1 MIRMALRKAP
11 LESVIVKEHIMV
23 DRHRRRLWLALLA
36 TLMLGAPGAGPAQAA
51 EPAPV
56 TVFAAASLKNAFDDV
71 AAAFTASGGA
81 PVRLS
86 YAASSTIARQIEQG
100 APADVFISAD
110 ANWMDYLQARSLIVR
125 GSRRDLLTNHLAL
138 IAPADST
145 LRLRI
150 GPGMP
155 IATALGTGR
164 LALAGS
170 EVPAGKYGRE
180 ALTKLGVFD
189 SVKDRLAPAE
199 NVRAAL
205 AFVAQGASPLGIVY
219 DTDARI
225 EPKVK
230 IVGLLPDA
238 SHAPIVYPAAQVA
251 ASNNP
256 NGAAFL
262 RFLTGAKA
270 SAIFRKYGFSVL
282 P

>member
-1 MIRMALRKAP
+1 MF
-11 LESVIVKEHIMV
+11 
-23 DRHRRRLWLALLA
+23 DRHRRRPWLALLA
-36 TLMLGAPGAGPAQAA
+36 TLMLGAPWAGPARAA
-51 EPAPV
+51 EHAPV
-56 TVFAAASLKNAFDDV
+56 TVFAAASLKNAFDEV
-71 AAAFTASGGA
+71 AAAFTAGGGP

-110 ANWMDYLQARSLIVR
+110 ANWMDYLQTRSLIVR

-138 IAPADST
+138 ISPVDSKI
-145 LRLRI
+145 RLRI
-150 GPGMP
+150 APGMP
-155 IATALGTGR
+155 IGAALGPGR
-164 LALAGS
+164 LAIAGP

-180 ALTKLGVFD
+180 ALTRLDVFD

-219 DTDARI
+219 DTDAKI
-225 EPKVK
+225 EPRVK
-230 IVGLLPDA
+230 IVGLFPDA

-256 NGAAFL
+256 DGPAFL
-262 RFLTGAKA
+262 RFLTTAKA